1 MSSLASLLK
10 DLRSALSR
18 PKQAPPV
25 QRPPTPVARREPA
38 CAAAPVPA
46 PGTGPLD
53 LGRLVRCLVAE
64 RHARGQRV
72 RLLVDAGGRA
82 GVPTHRVPEQVL
94 AMRQEIDQLVDH
106 ALQHGGAVELV
117 VREDAA
123 GVRVSVSERRP
134 DGTGLRAELQYPR
147 AA

>member
-1 MSSLASLLK
+1 M
-10 DLRSALSR
+10 
-18 PKQAPPV
+18 PAP
-25 QRPPTPVARREPA
+25 A
-38 CAAAPVPA
+38 PA

-53 LGRLVRCLVAE
+53 LGRLVGCLVAE

-82 GVPTHRVPEQVL
+82 GVPTHRVPDQVL